1 MWGGVGRLVKWAI
14 FVGCRARTFFCLLT
28 LNANLSAISGGKLP
42 HRATRQERGFYRAIW
57 VSLPFVLAILN
68 LNSEPD
74 YTHTMNHES

>member
-1 MWGGVGRLVKWAI
+1 MCGDVWAVGRCAACGERLV
-14 FVGCRARTFFCLLT
+14 R
-28 LNANLSAISGGKLP
+28 KLP